1 MGNWVRIRKRIAFQE
16 ANCSRWIYSQ
26 HFNQK
31 DPKIPLSHIIRERER
46 KPTRRYIPLYPSDGH
61 QKVCEQSVLQ
71 RACSEGNPLPEW
83 EWKWPT
89 AIWNCTWRFPKNLKM
104 QILCDPEILL
114 LAIHP
119 DQTIVGKD
127 IHPNLHYSTVFK
139 NQDREA
145 IRMSMER
152 WKRRYGPYIERNVTQ
167 PSKKIEC
174 HLQQPRRT

>member
-1 MGNWVRIRKRIAFQE
+1 M
-16 ANCSRWIYSQ
+16 
-26 HFNQK
+26 
-31 DPKIPLSHIIRERER
+31 SHIIREKER

-61 QKVCEQSVLQ
+61 QKVYEQSVLQ

-89 AIWNCTWRFPKNLKM
+89 AIWNCAWRFPKNLKM

-114 LAIHP
+114 LAVHP

-139 NQDREA
+139 NQDGEA
-145 IRMSMER
+145 I
-152 WKRRYGPYIERNVTQ
+152 KNVHGEMK
-167 PSKKIEC
+167 KKIRYIYSKEC
-174 HLQQPRRT
+174 FLAIKEKHAICSNPEGPSHGDTRGSKSERKRNIWDHC